1 MDIEDHLIDMHW
13 EHGLKSFLTAAE
25 TITNLKNEV
34 QMWKDIAGF
43 LATIIGENRYLGE
56 QRATEDAVI
65 DYAIN
70 LQKEQGPRGSQSS

>member
-1 MDIEDHLIDMHW
+1 MNLEDHLVELHW

-43 LATIIGENRYLGE
+43 LATIIGENKYLGE
-56 QRATEDAVI
+56 QHSSLEQVI
-65 DYAIN
+65 DYAIYSQG
-70 LQKEQGPRGSQSS
+70 QKESKNS